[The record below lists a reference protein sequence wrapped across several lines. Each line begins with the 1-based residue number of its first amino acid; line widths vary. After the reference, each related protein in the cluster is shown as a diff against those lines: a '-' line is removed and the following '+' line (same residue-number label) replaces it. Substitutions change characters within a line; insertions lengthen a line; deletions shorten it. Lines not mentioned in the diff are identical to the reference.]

1 MDLRYKLLL
10 FLYRN
15 EVKNS
20 IINLFSEIASKTKK
34 KQTVICLFK
43 CLPIIHFLRD
53 DCTPRQVISLTSSH
67 ISFGL
72 DSTLKMNA
80 IHFAMTN
87 KTG

>member
-1 MDLRYKLLL
+1 MRYKLLL
-10 FLYRN
+10 FFYRN
-15 EVKNS
+15 EVKIY

-34 KQTVICLFK
+34 KQNVICLFK

-53 DCTPRQVISLTSSH
+53 DCTPHEVISLGSSH

-80 IHFAMTN
+80 VHIAMTN